1 MSPEQA
7 FEASLAHIINTEI
20 EKLVNEIAWID
31 SRLLEL
37 GDDDESRIEKKLL
50 TALRRHLL
58 RDLYDLAGFVWDEAG
73 PEALEMKE
81 EGESAYVRS
90 VVLEYAG
97 IEA

>member
-1 MSPEQA
+1 MSTDQV
-7 FEASLAHIINTEI
+7 FEASLSHIINAEI
-20 EKLVNEIAWID
+20 EKLVDEIAWID

-37 GDDDESRIEKKLL
+37 GDDDESRIERKLL
-50 TALRRHLL
+50 TVLRRHLL
-58 RDLYDLAGFVWDEAG
+58 RDLYDLAGFVWDEAE
-73 PEALEMKE
+73 PETHEEA